1 MVHETPNRG
10 AVLPL
15 TRALS
20 ETASPFCDELQLNPP
35 VIVPGFAVNPTVGVI
50 PGTSVSTTD
59 RGPYT
64 CPSTGELTVPV
75 ASQGAFR

>member
-15 TRALS
+15 TRASS
-20 ETASPFCDELQLNPP
+20 ETASPFCDEPPQLNPP
-35 VIVPGFAVNPTVGVI
+35 VMEPGFAVNPIVGDI
-50 PGTSVSTTD
+50 PGISVSATD

-64 CPSTGELTVPV
+64 
-75 ASQGAFR
+75 